1 MNNEQLHQDIGG
13 LKSEVKSLRR
23 EVTAMAAKLD
33 SIGEYIAQ
41 QKGARK
47 ATVFIS
53 SGASAVVAALVGW
66 AVVLWG
72 PK

>member
-33 SIGEYIAQ
+33 SIGAYIEQ

-47 ATVFIS
+47 ATIFIS
-53 SGASAVVAALVGW
+53 SGISGVIAFAVG
-66 AVVLWG
+66 VLFQVI
-72 PK
+72 K